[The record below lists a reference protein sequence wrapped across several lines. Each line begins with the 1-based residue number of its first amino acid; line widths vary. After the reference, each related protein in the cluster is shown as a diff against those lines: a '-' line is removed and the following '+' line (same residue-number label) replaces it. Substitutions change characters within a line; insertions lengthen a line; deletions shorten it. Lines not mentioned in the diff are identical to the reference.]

1 MKKILLTILLIT
13 SPVFA
18 YEDYMVISDE
28 AVQSVSVQKENFLDA
43 KVLFTIDNE
52 KRFVILTPKNVGE
65 TKVYLKTN
73 NGHKQL
79 DVRISKDKTDITSP
93 EGITCYELDI
103 PPEAPY
109 IPLPPANIIL
119 PNPPKGVK

>member
-1 MKKILLTILLIT
+1 MT
-13 SPVFA
+13 SPALA

-28 AVQSVSVQKENFLDA
+28 AVQSVSVQKENLLDA
-43 KVLFTIDNE
+43 KILFTIDNE
-52 KRFVILTPKNVGE
+52 KKFVILTPKNIGE

-73 NGHKQL
+73 NGQKKL
-79 DVRISKDKTDITSP
+79 DVQVSEDKTNIKST
-93 EGITCYELDI
+93 EGITCYELDA

-119 PNPPKGVK
+119 PDPPRGVK